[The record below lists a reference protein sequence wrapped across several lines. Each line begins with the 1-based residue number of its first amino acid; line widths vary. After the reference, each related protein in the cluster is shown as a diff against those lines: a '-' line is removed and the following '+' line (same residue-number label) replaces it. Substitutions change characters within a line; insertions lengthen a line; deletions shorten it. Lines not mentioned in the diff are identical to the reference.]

1 MKKLARLFIIIALSL
16 FSSILLSRS
25 VFAEIK
31 VDSKLLDSVV
41 EKSILTGAYRCYQN
55 GRLKSPVEYGEIGKF
70 TDDIIIND
78 EADVKL
84 INGGYDLS
92 SWYELWNKKE
102 TLTCSELFTGYGDKF
117 DAVMRELRDADFTD
131 FRNVVVNHDD
141 MIDSFMT
148 GLLGYNADRKGA
160 SDTQCIEIFFWTD
173 DMMFNDFLGTLITG
187 EFEQHFDEKYKTMAL
202 VCNNRGDT
210 LGPKTKL
217 SITTTESSKNYPIK
231 FTAKEGALDIDCLS
245 KEGFGI
251 TQVYSGSA
259 NYEYNCPSIK
269 FSDVDNS
276 LEKLAAKIYTE
287 IINTGE
293 HGRYTVATVTG
304 YMDPN
309 SGMYID
315 TSIYENFRILSGQ
328 EVEQFQF
335 TRHSKDPDTKS
346 DKIVTMEDGVTKTG
360 AVVTGAVPV
369 TTYKITE
376 PSSSNHFIQ
385 VASDMVDRSGT
396 AFAKLKYYTQFNDS
410 NDLKLSR
417 LEELV
422 LFQWYIEHIYVKNSG
437 GNIRCYNSNP
447 LNTELIQSYKDE
459 GYVDI
464 PLYIQDKKSF
474 HNECL
479 IKPGTTAKVN
489 GTDSTLLFGAAQMSF
504 EQLIE
509 QLKQMSMMFSSAGF
523 NESQIES
530 IGNAIGNI
538 GVVDDLSQDS
548 PFEVAD
554 INTGAD
560 DDAESQ
566 CGQAGSSLG
575 WLICPLLELVAN
587 ATSSMYVD
595 SVEPLLKMDTTV
607 FGTSTPPNSLQ
618 QVDDKSALSFAW
630 GIFQNIAN
638 IALIIFILVI
648 VFSQLTGVGIDN
660 YGIKKALPKLIVAA
674 ILINL
679 SFIICQLAVD
689 ISNILG
695 YSLRNLFEG
704 LSTQVGLNSEFSQN
718 GIKMAINSNS
728 GSLAN
733 AAVLGTGG
741 LAIVGCVAAI
751 YFGSWTTVLAL
762 IPVIL
767 GGLITALIALLFFFI
782 LLGVRKAGVIMAV
795 VVAPLAIVCYA
806 LPNTKKF
813 FDKWLKLFSALLLVY
828 PIAGLLMG
836 AGSFTSTVLLK
847 VGGVGSGTK
856 DAGGFWYTLAAMLVG
871 VVPFFLIPTLLKGAF
886 AVLGNLGAK
895 ISGIGKSFGGKMSG
909 NAKRWSGNAINNS
922 EKVKTA
928 RAEHARG
935 RQTRYAQRMIDR
947 VNAKGDRATAQ
958 DRLRA
963 ARAQQI
969 LNRQTADDI
978 EAEVGVSPLDRSV
991 LISQAQLKRENADV
1005 EAMESNIMNS
1015 DNVDNFGALQRG
1027 LETAIA
1033 SGDTIGIRAYQNVLS
1048 RKGEDGR
1055 QAVHNAMANAET
1067 AARNNGTTVSDA
1079 ARRAYSSN
1087 LMNKWAGD
1095 YKNYSRSTFAY
1106 ASKNTGAEA
1115 NGSIES
1121 YHGSVIGGLKQE
1133 QMATMD
1139 GAELQRYAERLQS
1152 GTMPA
1157 EESAALQR
1165 LAYDTLRNEH
1175 LQGSIKGSQR
1185 TILEDMSKGY
1195 TPVSVPPTEPPIA
1208 TPLSA
1213 PEELNV
1219 PHVESTSK
1227 QETPHFETFD
1237 NAAAAEAALKAEIQ
1251 KQRLNE
1257 KNRGGGPKII
1267 L

>member
-1 MKKLARLFIIIALSL
+1 
-16 FSSILLSRS
+16 
-25 VFAEIK
+25 
-31 VDSKLLDSVV
+31 
-41 EKSILTGAYRCYQN
+41 
-55 GRLKSPVEYGEIGKF
+55 
-70 TDDIIIND
+70 
-78 EADVKL
+78 
-84 INGGYDLS
+84 
-92 SWYELWNKKE
+92 
-102 TLTCSELFTGYGDKF
+102 
-117 DAVMRELRDADFTD
+117 
-131 FRNVVVNHDD
+131 
-141 MIDSFMT
+141 
-148 GLLGYNADRKGA
+148 
-160 SDTQCIEIFFWTD
+160 
-173 DMMFNDFLGTLITG
+173 
-187 EFEQHFDEKYKTMAL
+187 
-202 VCNNRGDT
+202 
-210 LGPKTKL
+210 
-217 SITTTESSKNYPIK
+217 
-231 FTAKEGALDIDCLS
+231 
-245 KEGFGI
+245 
-251 TQVYSGSA
+251 
-259 NYEYNCPSIK
+259 
-269 FSDVDNS
+269 
-276 LEKLAAKIYTE
+276 
-287 IINTGE
+287 
-293 HGRYTVATVTG
+293 
-304 YMDPN
+304 
-309 SGMYID
+309 
-315 TSIYENFRILSGQ
+315 
-328 EVEQFQF
+328 
-335 TRHSKDPDTKS
+335 
-346 DKIVTMEDGVTKTG
+346 
-360 AVVTGAVPV
+360 
-369 TTYKITE
+369 
-376 PSSSNHFIQ
+376 
-385 VASDMVDRSGT
+385 
-396 AFAKLKYYTQFNDS
+396 
-410 NDLKLSR
+410 
-417 LEELV
+417 
-422 LFQWYIEHIYVKNSG
+422 
-437 GNIRCYNSNP
+437 
-447 LNTELIQSYKDE
+447 
-459 GYVDI
+459 
-464 PLYIQDKKSF
+464 
-474 HNECL
+474 
-479 IKPGTTAKVN
+479 
-489 GTDSTLLFGAAQMSF
+489 
-504 EQLIE
+504 
-509 QLKQMSMMFSSAGF
+509 
-523 NESQIES
+523 
-530 IGNAIGNI
+530 
-538 GVVDDLSQDS
+538 
-548 PFEVAD
+548 
-554 INTGAD
+554 
-560 DDAESQ
+560 
-566 CGQAGSSLG
+566 
-575 WLICPLLELVAN
+575 
-587 ATSSMYVD
+587 
-595 SVEPLLKMDTTV
+595 
-607 FGTSTPPNSLQ
+607 
-618 QVDDKSALSFAW
+618 
-630 GIFQNIAN
+630 
-638 IALIIFILVI
+638 
-648 VFSQLTGVGIDN
+648 
-660 YGIKKALPKLIVAA
+660 
-674 ILINL
+674 
-679 SFIICQLAVD
+679 
-689 ISNILG
+689 
-695 YSLRNLFEG
+695 
-704 LSTQVGLNSEFSQN
+704 
-718 GIKMAINSNS
+718 
-728 GSLAN
+728 
-733 AAVLGTGG
+733 
-741 LAIVGCVAAI
+741 
-751 YFGSWTTVLAL
+751 
-762 IPVIL
+762 
-767 GGLITALIALLFFFI
+767 
-782 LLGVRKAGVIMAV
+782 MAV
-795 VVAPLAIVCYA
+795 VVAPLSIVCYA

-1033 SGDTIGIRAYQNVLS
+1033 SGDTIGVRAYQNVLS

-1165 LAYDTLRNEH
+1165 LAYDTLHNEH

-1185 TILEDMSKGY
+1185 TILEGMSKGY

-1208 TPLSA
+1208 APPSA